1 MACTNAPHEVDPS
14 LREPILLIAGSK
26 GGVGKSMAARVA
38 IDQLLLAKKEVLYFE
53 SDTSNPDVWMS
64 LLCDPEDPAGETIE
78 GVTAVT
84 VRLEEEQSWAD
95 IVTTIDEHPDHV
107 VVIGTASRTAEAVQT
122 HGHIL
127 RELLPALGRR
137 LVTLWVI
144 DEQKDSIKL
153 LKEHV
158 AVFPNSEIHVIKNS
172 KHGPDSFGI
181 YESSKIR
188 TTIEANGGLSITMPR
203 LGLGIVTKMYS
214 DRLTISRAI
223 DILPLANRYLLTNFR
238 NACGRAF
245 APILF
250 R

>member
-1 MACTNAPHEVDPS
+1 MSINRTSLNGSDAPRPTLDQIIVNATARMHA
-14 LREPILLIAGSK
+14 RQPIDLDELVKAH
-26 GGVGKSMAARVA
+26 
-38 IDQLLLAKKEVLYFE
+38 
-53 SDTSNPDVWMS
+53 
-64 LLCDPEDPAGETIE
+64 PEHAQE
-78 GVTAVT
+78 
-84 VRLEEEQSWAD
+84 
-95 IVTTIDEHPDHV
+95 
-107 VVIGTASRTAEAVQT
+107 
-122 HGHIL
+122 L

-158 AVFPNSEIHVIKNS
+158 AVFPNCETHVIKNS